1 MDKKE
6 LNKENLKEYLQEY
19 IDKWQEMID
28 FNKENPS
35 KDLNTKEFN
44 QMLQIKIET
53 FDYMIKKS
61 VDENF
66 IWNRNLLMIFY
77 YFPIDNMELKV

>member
-66 IWNRNLLMIFY
+66 I
-77 YFPIDNMELKV
+77 

>member
-19 IDKWQEMID
+19 INKWQEMINT
-28 FNKENPS
+28 NKKYPS
-35 KDLNTKEFN
+35 KDLKTEEFN

-53 FDYMIKKS
+53 FDYMINKGI
-61 VDENF
+61 DENF
-66 IWNRNLLMIFY
+66 I
-77 YFPIDNMELKV
+77 